1 MSNRILVGQIVNFLL
16 FILLQ
21 VLIFKNM
28 SLFGVAFAFPYL
40 VFLLLVPLEVS
51 SLLMI
56 ILGFASGLVI
66 DVFYDTLGI
75 HAAASVFLGYV
86 RGGWLRIITPAGG
99 YETVNIPKVQDT
111 GLSWFLAYAF
121 PLIFIHQFS
130 IFFLEAGGFAFWWT
144 TLNKV
149 LWSTLLTGII
159 VILLQY
165 LFFAKKK
172 L

>member
-1 MSNRILVGQIVNFLL
+1 VSNRILVGQIANFLL

-28 SLFGVAFAFPYL
+28 SLFGVAFPFPYL
-40 VFLLLVPLEVS
+40 VFLLLVPLEASAIV
-51 SLLMI
+51 MV
-56 ILGFASGLVI
+56 ILGFTSGLVV

-75 HAAASVFLGYV
+75 HAAASVLLGYV
-86 RGGWLRIITPAGG
+86 RAAWLRIITPAGG
-99 YETVNIPKVQDT
+99 YETVTIPKVQDT

-121 PLIFIHQFS
+121 PLIFIHQLA
-130 IFFLEAGGFAFWWT
+130 IFYLEAGGFTFWWT

-149 LWSTLLTGII
+149 IWSTLFTGVV

-165 LFFAKKK
+165 LFFSKKK